1 MNIQEYTNRDA
12 LIAGVAEDLLA
23 DLKAEL
29 TKRESVSFVVPG
41 GTTPG
46 PIFDI
51 LSKADIDWSRVHV
64 MLSDERWVPD
74 DHDRSNAKLLRERL
88 LVANARAAK
97 FTPFFVADVDVTTAC
112 ADVSKALA
120 GDLPVAVS
128 MLGMG
133 ADMHTASLFPQAIG
147 LEAALSADAQM
158 LCPIQAE
165 GQEQRVTLSAPVLNG
180 ASAKHIVIFGDDKRS
195 ALNVAQSAT
204 PQEAPVAAVLNE
216 TKVHWAP

>member
-1 MNIQEYTNRDA
+1 MNIQEYASRDA
-12 LIAGVAEDLLA
+12 LITGVAQDLLV
-23 DLKAEL
+23 DLKVEL
-29 TKRESVSFVVPG
+29 GKRESVTFVVPG

-64 MLSDERWVPD
+64 LLSDERWVPD

-88 LVANARAAK
+88 LVAQANAAK
-97 FTPFFVADVDVTTAC
+97 FTPFFVADVDVAKAC
-112 ADVSKALA
+112 SDVSTALA
-120 GDLPVAVS
+120 ADLPVAVS

-133 ADMHTASLFPQAIG
+133 ADMHTASLFPKANG
-147 LEAALSADAQM
+147 LDAALSADAQM

-165 GQEQRVTLSAPVLNG
+165 GQEQRVTLSASVLNG

-195 ALNVAQSAT
+195 ALNVAQTAS

-216 TKVHWAP
+216 TKGHWAA

>member
-1 MNIQEYTNRDA
+1 MNIQEYASRDA
-12 LIAGVAEDLLA
+12 LIAGVAQDLLV

-29 TKRESVSFVVPG
+29 GKRESVTFVVPG

-64 MLSDERWVPD
+64 LLSDERWVPD

-88 LVANARAAK
+88 LVAQANAAK
-97 FTPFFVADVDVTTAC
+97 FTPFFVADVDVAQAC
-112 ADVSKALA
+112 SDVSTALA
-120 GDLPVAVS
+120 ADLPVAVS

-133 ADMHTASLFPQAIG
+133 ADMHTASLFPKANG
-147 LEAALSADAQM
+147 LDAALSADAQM

-165 GQEQRVTLSAPVLNG
+165 GQEQRVTLSASVLNG

-195 ALNVAQSAT
+195 ALNVAQTAS